1 MRLFNKLPNFVRSRA
16 GLEWLIFKKL
26 PRLTLAATLLPC
38 IPMAYIVL
46 SDSMSLAQQTN
57 IYMLLGI
64 IISAWFF
71 IGTLAIACI
80 IVMLMKGPA
89 YVADPYQ
96 MPIEDISLEKLK
108 D

>member
-1 MRLFNKLPNFVRSRA
+1 M
-16 GLEWLIFKKL
+16 
-26 PRLTLAATLLPC
+26 TLALTALPA
-38 IPMAYIVL
+38 IPIAYIFLTGNISPV
-46 SDSMSLAQQTN
+46 QQTN
-57 IYMLLGI
+57 VYMLLGI

-71 IGTLAIACI
+71 IGALAIACI

-96 MPIEDISLEKLK
+96 MPLEDKSLEKFK